1 MGYGKFLLRNVVFL
15 TSIITSQHVN
25 AGWYVGSRSPADT
38 ITSSNVAL
46 SYINPETSVTI
57 SAFNDGGMYFIAA
70 NSVAGDATNP
80 HFTWT
85 YISMPSRVS
94 LAPNSYIEFS
104 GVGAGYSEVGVMGG
118 QRVYSQEKQRNW
130 LWGTYGSSDYRAGS
144 TSMTDTWTRPQL
156 IVKARLNDGGDLVPG
171 VRTVEVPLRV
181 AQVAA
186 TNDSA
191 SKNAAI
197 AWANANLYQ
206 TPYISTTWIIQATI
220 TPKCWVDNVNLD
232 LTFGRLS
239 KSTLEGRVSSQ
250 KTINIACNTATDV
263 NVDLVPV
270 APVPAVSKS
279 ATSCGDGLA
288 CIVEFD
294 GQQSSVRYPSL
305 TSKALSIR
313 SKLHVSDLSRV
324 KEGKFEGGAILRV
337 IYN

>member
-25 AGWYVGSRSPADT
+25 AGWYVGSRFPADT
-38 ITSSNVAL
+38 VTSSNVAL

-104 GVGAGYSEVGVMGG
+104 GVGAGYSEVGVMGAASIFSG
-118 QRVYSQEKQRNW
+118 KQRNW

-250 KTINIACNTATDV
+250 K
-263 NVDLVPV
+263 
-270 APVPAVSKS
+270 
-279 ATSCGDGLA
+279 
-288 CIVEFD
+288 
-294 GQQSSVRYPSL
+294 R
-305 TSKALSIR
+305 
-313 SKLHVSDLSRV
+313 
-324 KEGKFEGGAILRV
+324 
-337 IYN
+337 

>member
-25 AGWYVGSRSPADT
+25 AGWYVGSRLPADT
-38 ITSSNVAL
+38 VTSSDVTL
-46 SYINPETSVTI
+46 SYTNPETSVTI
-57 SAFNDGGMYFIAA
+57 SAFDGNGMYFIAA

-80 HFTWT
+80 HFTRT
-85 YISMPSRVS
+85 YISIPYRVS
-94 LAPNSYIEFS
+94 LARHSYIEFA
-104 GVGAGYSEVGVMGG
+104 GVGAGYSEVGLIGG
-118 QRVYSQEKQRNW
+118 QLVYYQEKQRNW
-130 LWGTYGSSDYRAGS
+130 LWGTNGSSKYTAGS

-156 IVKARLNDGGDLVPG
+156 IVKARLNDRGDLVPG
-171 VRTVEVPLRV
+171 IQTVEIPLRIV
-181 AQVAA
+181 QVAA

-197 AWANANLYQ
+197 AWVTANLYQ
-206 TPYISTTWIIQATI
+206 TSYISTKWIIQAKI

-232 LTFGRLS
+232 LTFGKLS
-239 KSTLEGRVSSQ
+239 KSTLEGQVSSQ
-250 KTINIACNTATDV
+250 KTLNIACNTATDV
-263 NVDLVPV
+263 DVDLVPV
-270 APVPAVSKS
+270 APVPAVSKN

-305 TSKALSIR
+305 TSKTLSIR

-337 IYN
+337 NYN